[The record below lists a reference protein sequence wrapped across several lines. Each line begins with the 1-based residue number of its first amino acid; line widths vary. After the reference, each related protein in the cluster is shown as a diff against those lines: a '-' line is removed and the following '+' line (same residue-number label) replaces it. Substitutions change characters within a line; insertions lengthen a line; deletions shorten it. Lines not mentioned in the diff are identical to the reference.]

1 VADSAPRLTGVT
13 LVVADTAAS
22 ADFYRL
28 LGLSVPETAEPQP
41 HIEIPQAEGPA
52 AIDLDDAELA
62 KSWSAAYRQ
71 PGGGPTAIVSIGVA
85 SREAVDEVYGRLVGA
100 GHPAVQPPFDAFWGA
115 RYAIVADPDGNHVG
129 LMSPMTDEH
138 SYWPPT
144 QSPEP

>member
-1 VADSAPRLTGVT
+1 MSEPAVRLTGVT
-13 LVVADTAAS
+13 LVVGDTSAS
-22 ADFYRL
+22 AAFYRL
-28 LGLSVPETAEPQP
+28 LGLAVPDDGPQP
-41 HIEIPQAEGPA
+41 HVDIPQPDGPV

-71 PGGGPTAIVSIGVA
+71 PGGGPTAIVSLGVA
-85 SREAVDEVYGRLVGA
+85 TRDGVDELYARATAA
-100 GHPAVQPPFDAFWGA
+100 GHPGVQPPFDAFWGA

-144 QSPEP
+144 TSPDP